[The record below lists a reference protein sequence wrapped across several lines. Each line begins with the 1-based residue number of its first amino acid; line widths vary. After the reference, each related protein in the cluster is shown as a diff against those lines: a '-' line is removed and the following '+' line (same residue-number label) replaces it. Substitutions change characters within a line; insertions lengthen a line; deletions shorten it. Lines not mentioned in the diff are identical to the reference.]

1 MGLIEFNGRLS
12 SDCFL
17 VVFKY
22 PKKEVPEKDIE
33 KVHVPGRN
41 GDLLMDLGSY
51 QNVRITYTMALVS
64 REFGYD
70 NILHR
75 LLEWLNVSG
84 YAVLKDDVDKDC
96 FRLARFTGDAS
107 EVMKQAWYGGEA
119 ELVFDAMPQRFL
131 TVGQKEYT
139 MQKGGILR
147 NPTSYAAKPKI
158 IIAGTGAAVLHVGDY
173 IVNISNIGGN
183 IIIESD
189 IEDAYYGSTNKNN
202 VITLAAF
209 PLLQPG
215 DNMIT
220 WTSGITS
227 CKIVPKFWRL

>member
-1 MGLIEFNGRLS
+1 MGLIEFNGKLS

-22 PKKEVPEKDIE
+22 PKKEVPQKDIE

-51 QNVRITYTMALVS
+51 QNVRVTYTMALVS

-70 NILHR
+70 NILHK
-75 LLEWLNVSG
+75 LLEWLSVPG

-96 FRLARFTGDAS
+96 FRLARFAGDAS

-119 ELVFDAMPQRFL
+119 ELQFDAMPQRFL

-139 MQKGGILR
+139 MQNGGILR
-147 NPTSYAAKPKI
+147 NPTGYAAKPKI
-158 IIAGTGAAVLHVGDY
+158 TIHGSGSAVLHIGSYEVS
-173 IVNISNIGGN
+173 ISNIGSG
-183 IIIESD
+183 IIIDSD
-189 IEDAYYGSTNKNN
+189 IEDAYFGSTNKNN
-202 VITLAAF
+202 LITLTAF

-215 DNMIT
+215 DNVIS
-220 WTSGITS
+220 WTGGITS
-227 CKIVPKFWRL
+227 CRIVPRFWRL